1 MRLLGAVLAGGA
13 ARRFGS
19 DKGLAL
25 LDGRT
30 LIEHAAD
37 RLRAVTADIVV
48 CGRAVAPGGLATVPD
63 WPEPG
68 LGPLGGL
75 CGALR
80 HASAHG
86 FDAVLTIGCDTP
98 DISRDLLDRVILAP
112 TSFVRQMPIVGC
124 WPVAPAARLSGH
136 LITGGDRSVRGWG
149 ALVGATAID
158 AGGEIVNINRPADLA
173 AMGQA

>member
-1 MRLLGAVLAGGA
+1 MRLLGAILAGGA
-13 ARRFGS
+13 AQRFGS

-25 LDGRT
+25 LAGRT

-37 RLRAVTADIVV
+37 RLRPRCTDIVV
-48 CGRAVAPGGLATVPD
+48 CGREVAPGGYVTTADAPA
-63 WPEPG
+63 PR

-80 HASAHG
+80 YAAEYG

-98 DISRDLLDRVILAP
+98 AIPSDLLESVIAARP
-112 TSFVRQMPIVGC
+112 GFVRQMPVVGC
-124 WPVAPAARLSGH
+124 WPTELTEQLAAYVVA
-136 LITGGDRSVRGWG
+136 GDRSVRGWG
-149 ALVGATAID
+149 AAVGATVID

-173 AMGQA
+173 ALR